1 MFFGIAFG
9 CYINWQVTL
18 IVLVPL
24 IIMVILTFGEAS
36 LRVWQDK
43 QNNKIVGRA
52 STLAIE
58 IIHNMRT
65 IKQLSV
71 EKEVLRQY
79 SGLFY
84 EAIRLY
90 RMTMM
95 PISLAGGMCW
105 TLDVYTMT
113 FVYWRALDDFHGD
126 IKFVGVKFISPTR
139 PTSVVLNKFQLNIM
153 PKGQRVALVGGSGCG
168 KSTTIQLLQR
178 FYGVKK
184 GQILL
189 DGVDIRALNIHWVHS
204 QFGLVSQ
211 EPILFDLTI
220 ADNIAYDLEDVSM
233 TDIIDAAKKVSI
245 HQFIEQLPDG
255 YETKVGIKD
264 SFLSG
269 GEKQRVTI
277 ARVLIRRSKV
287 LLLDEATS
295 AMDSQNEQVQGGAKV
310 DLQEALE
317 QTQIEDPSRISLII
331 AHRLSTIRSC
341 DSICVV
347 DKGKIIESGT
357 HTELIQ
363 RHRAYYRML
372 TESHQK

>member
-1 MFFGIAFG
+1 MAGTRLGVICQSLAIMFFGIAFG

-24 IIMVILTFGEAS
+24 IIM
-36 LRVWQDK
+36 
-43 QNNKIVGRA
+43 
-52 STLAIE
+52 LAIE

-95 PISLAGGMCW
+95 PISLAG
-105 TLDVYTMT
+105 
-113 FVYWRALDDFHGD
+113 
-126 IKFVGVKFISPTR
+126 
-139 PTSVVLNKFQLNIM
+139 
-153 PKGQRVALVGGSGCG
+153 GGSGCG

-310 DLQEALE
+310 GIPKK
-317 QTQIEDPSRISLII
+317 IEYL
-331 AHRLSTIRSC
+331 H
-341 DSICVV
+341 
-347 DKGKIIESGT
+347 
-357 HTELIQ
+357 
-363 RHRAYYRML
+363 
-372 TESHQK
+372 

>member
-1 MFFGIAFG
+1 MAGTRLGVICQSLAIMFFGIAFG

-24 IIMVILTFGEAS
+24 IIM
-36 LRVWQDK
+36 
-43 QNNKIVGRA
+43 
-52 STLAIE
+52 LAIE

-189 DGVDIRALNIHWVHS
+189 DGVDIRTLNIHWVHS
-204 QFGLVSQ
+204 QFGFVSQ

-220 ADNIAYDLEDVSM
+220 ADNIAYGLEDVSM
-233 TDIIDAAKKVSI
+233 TDIIDAAKKASI
-245 HQFIEQLPDG
+245 HQFIEQLPNG

-310 DLQEALE
+310 GIPKK
-317 QTQIEDPSRISLII
+317 IEYL
-331 AHRLSTIRSC
+331 H
-341 DSICVV
+341 
-347 DKGKIIESGT
+347 
-357 HTELIQ
+357 
-363 RHRAYYRML
+363 
-372 TESHQK
+372 

>member
-1 MFFGIAFG
+1 MAGTRLGVICQSLAIMFFGIAFG

-24 IIMVILTFGEAS
+24 VIM
-36 LRVWQDK
+36 
-43 QNNKIVGRA
+43 
-52 STLAIE
+52 LAIE

-105 TLDVYTMT
+105 TLDVYTMI
-113 FVYWRALDDFHGD
+113 FVYWRAL
-126 IKFVGVKFISPTR
+126 
-139 PTSVVLNKFQLNIM
+139 
-153 PKGQRVALVGGSGCG
+153 
-168 KSTTIQLLQR
+168 
-178 FYGVKK
+178 
-184 GQILL
+184 LL

-295 AMDSQNEQVQGGAKV
+295 AMDSQNEQLI

>member
-1 MFFGIAFG
+1 MAGTRLGVICQSLAIMFFGIAFG

-24 IIMVILTFGEAS
+24 IIM
-36 LRVWQDK
+36 
-43 QNNKIVGRA
+43 
-52 STLAIE
+52 
-58 IIHNMRT
+58 
-65 IKQLSV
+65 
-71 EKEVLRQY
+71 
-79 SGLFY
+79 
-84 EAIRLY
+84 
-90 RMTMM
+90 
-95 PISLAGGMCW
+95 
-105 TLDVYTMT
+105 
-113 FVYWRALDDFHGD
+113 DDFHGD

-310 DLQEALE
+310 GIPKK
-317 QTQIEDPSRISLII
+317 IEYL
-331 AHRLSTIRSC
+331 H
-341 DSICVV
+341 
-347 DKGKIIESGT
+347 
-357 HTELIQ
+357 
-363 RHRAYYRML
+363 
-372 TESHQK
+372 

>member
-1 MFFGIAFG
+1 
-9 CYINWQVTL
+9 
-18 IVLVPL
+18 
-24 IIMVILTFGEAS
+24 
-36 LRVWQDK
+36 
-43 QNNKIVGRA
+43 
-52 STLAIE
+52 
-58 IIHNMRT
+58 
-65 IKQLSV
+65 
-71 EKEVLRQY
+71 
-79 SGLFY
+79 
-84 EAIRLY
+84 
-90 RMTMM
+90 
-95 PISLAGGMCW
+95 
-105 TLDVYTMT
+105 
-113 FVYWRALDDFHGD
+113 
-126 IKFVGVKFISPTR
+126 
-139 PTSVVLNKFQLNIM
+139 
-153 PKGQRVALVGGSGCG
+153 
-168 KSTTIQLLQR
+168 
-178 FYGVKK
+178 
-184 GQILL
+184 
-189 DGVDIRALNIHWVHS
+189 
-204 QFGLVSQ
+204 
-211 EPILFDLTI
+211 
-220 ADNIAYDLEDVSM
+220 M
-233 TDIIDAAKKVSI
+233 TDIIDAAKKASI